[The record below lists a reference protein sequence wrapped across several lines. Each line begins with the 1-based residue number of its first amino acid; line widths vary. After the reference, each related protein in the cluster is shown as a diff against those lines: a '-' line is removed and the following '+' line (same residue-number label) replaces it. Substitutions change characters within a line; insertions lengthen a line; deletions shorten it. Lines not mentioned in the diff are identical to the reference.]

1 MFGTYPETFR
11 HLAGTVILELLDD
24 FVVLAQFDPLF
35 TQALVGRELVKRQV
49 LRAPARVG
57 AFVETTV
64 HVRRHRVVVVVVV
77 VRAAAFG
84 GRAAA
89 AAAMCYGTDLLCS
102 GAHTRERRGKG
113 ANGREIETRAAK
125 VRGNFFFFFK
135 LKRCFTR

>member
-1 MFGTYPETFR
+1 M
-11 HLAGTVILELLDD
+11 
-24 FVVLAQFDPLF
+24 
-35 TQALVGRELVKRQV
+35 KRQV

-64 HVRRHRVVVVVVV
+64 HVRRHRVVVVVVVV

-102 GAHTRERRGKG
+102 GAHTRERRGNG
-113 ANGREIETRAAK
+113 ADGREIETRAAK
-125 VRGNFFFFFK
+125 VRGNFFFF
-135 LKRCFTR
+135 LN